1 MTSPTDEKLKEKLI
15 TSRSGIFQ
23 VPNLKPGKYVITF
36 GRRPYHDVEID
47 IPSDADGLYRISNIT
62 LKSKK
67 GAKKNR
73 KEKSALEE
81 QIEARKR
88 EKKRQQELQNKVS
101 KIDLLQELI
110 NDILAE
116 KEVVEVPDEA
126 SVEDAKKDT
135 DVVSNVDPVG
145 RTLPYSL
152 VEQEL
157 SPIEKAQRLHVLKD
171 EVNQFFSGTKKGS
184 KISKR

>member
-1 MTSPTDEKLKEKLI
+1 MAS
-15 TSRSGIFQ
+15 
-23 VPNLKPGKYVITF
+23 
-36 GRRPYHDVEID
+36 
-47 IPSDADGLYRISNIT
+47 IT

-145 RTLPYSL
+145 KTLSYSI

-171 EVNQFFSGTKKGS
+171 EVNQFLVEQKKAPKS
-184 KISKR
+184 VKDSIELMEKINDYYLNKVL